1 MRGLK
6 AFVLGAVA
14 TGVVAYALVAA
25 LAVAAQAG
33 ERTIDL
39 ALGPLTMVTVARE
52 GSTSVTTFGTGLV
65 VVACVGG
72 VANLVAALLM
82 ARRPDQ
88 RGDGVD

>member
-33 ERTIDL
+33 ERTLDI
-39 ALGPLTMVTVARE
+39 ALGPL
-52 GSTSVTTFGTGLV
+52 GWSVWHGWD
-65 VVACVGG
+65 
-72 VANLVAALLM
+72 
-82 ARRPDQ
+82 RRA
-88 RGDGVD
+88 